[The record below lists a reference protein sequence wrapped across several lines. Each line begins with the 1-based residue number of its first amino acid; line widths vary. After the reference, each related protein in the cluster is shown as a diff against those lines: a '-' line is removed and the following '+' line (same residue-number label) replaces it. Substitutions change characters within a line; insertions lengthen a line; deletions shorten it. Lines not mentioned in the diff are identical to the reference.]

1 MKYLT
6 EYRDREKAMALAAS
20 ISELA
25 PVHPVTLM
33 EVCGTHTMSIARFG
47 IKSILPKNIDLISGP
62 GCPVCV
68 TPNSYVDHAIALSRK
83 KNLVICTFGDM
94 MKVPGSTSSLAREH
108 MNGADVRMVYSTID
122 ALEIAKQN
130 PQLEI
135 VFLGVGF
142 ETTSPTIAASID
154 IADRSS
160 LKNYSVLSSN
170 KVVPPALEALMSGG
184 PKLDGFLLPGH
195 VSTII
200 GIKGYSDFASKHSV
214 AMAIAGFEPLD
225 ILGAICEIVQQISLG
240 KEMLANSYGRAVSA
254 EGNPR
259 AIEMLEKIFE
269 PCDAAWR
276 GIGVIPES
284 GLKIREEYS
293 RFDAAKKFSV
303 AIEETREHPG
313 CICGSI
319 LRGIARPDQCPL
331 FGKNCTPEDPVGSCM
346 VSSEGTCAAAFKYGA
361 I

>member
-1 MKYLT
+1 
-6 EYRDREKAMALAAS
+6 MALAAS

-94 MKVPGSTSSLAREH
+94 MKVPGSTSSLASEH

-160 LKNYSVLSSN
+160 LKNYSVLSAN
-170 KVVPPALEALMSGG
+170 KVVPPALDALMSGG
-184 PKLDGFLLPGH
+184 PKIDGLILPGH

-200 GIKGYSDFASKHSV
+200 GIKGYSYFASKHSI
-214 AMAIAGFEPLD
+214 AMAIAGFEPID
-225 ILGAICEIVQQISLG
+225 ILGAICEILQQISLG

-259 AIEMLEKIFE
+259 AIEILGKIFE

-276 GIGVIPES
+276 GIGIIPES

-293 RFDAAKKFSV
+293 EFDAAKKFSV

-319 LRGIARPDQCPL
+319 LRGVARPNQCPL
-331 FGKNCTPEDPVGSCM
+331 FGKACTPEDPVGSCM

-361 I
+361 IQGGI